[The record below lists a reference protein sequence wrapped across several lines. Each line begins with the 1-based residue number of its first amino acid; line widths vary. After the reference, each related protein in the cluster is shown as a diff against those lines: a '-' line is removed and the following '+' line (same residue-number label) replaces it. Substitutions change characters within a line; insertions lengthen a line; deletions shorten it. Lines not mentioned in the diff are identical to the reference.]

1 MPNGSPDDNAAHR
14 EPSLSEGD
22 IPVKDAPAPA
32 PPRELPSGF
41 VDAPAIKWLG
51 VQSRA
56 LKLSEGNLFLLLAI
70 LIGMFSGLA
79 VVCFRMAIEWS
90 RLGLLGSALAPP
102 PLRVLLAPTGIGL
115 VVAFL
120 VQKFFPA
127 ARGSGVN
134 QTKAAVYVFDGYVPF
149 RTVIGK
155 FLTSSLAI
163 GSGQSL
169 GPEDPSLHMG
179 AGIASALGRRLK
191 LSRDKLRLLAPV
203 GAAAGLAAAF
213 NAPISA
219 VLFVIEEVI
228 GTWSAT
234 ALGAI
239 ILAAVSSAVVMRSF
253 LGGEPMFRVPPYTL
267 AHPAELLAY
276 AVLGVASGV
285 LSLAFTK
292 IIAYFRPKL
301 RALPEWTFYFQP
313 AVAGLLIGLIG
324 LRIPQTMGTG
334 YPYIDQALHSQY
346 TWEMLAVLGF
356 AKILTTSLSFTS
368 GTPGGMFAPV
378 LFIGAMIGGAIGG
391 LEHHFFPQVSA
402 SVAPFAL
409 VGMGTFFAGFLR
421 VPITSVF
428 MVVETSGSY
437 SIVLPV
443 MISNTIAYLIS
454 RKYQDVALFDLLAK
468 QDGLELP
475 SMEEQR
481 EQIVLRVED
490 AMRKPDTPALQAS
503 DTLSRATEIAEA
515 STEEVLLVRFPTGRW
530 AGIARNDLPAMTSA
544 HPGEAHLRE
553 VLSTARLPVLH
564 PDQRLD
570 DALRFIQGHALLP
583 VVSRAGSRKL
593 EGVLSLPDILTAYQ
607 KAS

>member
-1 MPNGSPDDNAAHR
+1 
-14 EPSLSEGD
+14 LSVGK
-22 IPVKDAPAPA
+22 IPAVETQASRA
-32 PPRELPSGF
+32 GF
-41 VDAPAIKWLG
+41 PGRKWLTFAG
-51 VQSRA
+51 RSFS
-56 LKLSEGNLFLLLAI
+56 LSEGNLFLLLAI
-70 LIGMFSGLA
+70 VIGVLAGLA
-79 VVCFRMAIEWS
+79 VVAFREAIDWIRIS
-90 RLGLLGSALAPP
+90 LLGSALAPSH
-102 PLRVLLAPTGIGL
+102 LRLLLVPSIAGL

-120 VQKFFPA
+120 VQRFFPG

-134 QTKAAVYVFDGYVPF
+134 QTKAAVYIFDGYVPF

-155 FLTSSLAI
+155 FLTCSLAI

-169 GPEDPSLHMG
+169 GPEDPSLQMG
-179 AGIASALGRRLK
+179 AGIASALGRRMK

-219 VLFVIEEVI
+219 MLFVIEEVI
-228 GTWSAT
+228 GTWSAS

-239 ILAAVSSAVVMRSF
+239 VLAAVSSAIVMRSF
-253 LGGEPMFRVPPYTL
+253 LSGEPMFGVPPYSL

-276 AVLGVASGV
+276 AVLGVVSGV
-285 LSLAFTK
+285 LSVAFTK

-301 RALPEWTFYFQP
+301 RALPEWTYYFQP
-313 AVAGLLIGLIG
+313 AAAGLLIGIVG
-324 LRIPQTMGTG
+324 LRFPEAMGTG

-346 TWEMLAVLGF
+346 TWQILAVLGF
-356 AKILTTSLSFTS
+356 AKILTTSLSFVS
-368 GTPGGMFAPV
+368 GTPGGMFAPT

-391 LEHHFFPQVSA
+391 LEHHFFPQIAA

-428 MVVETSGSY
+428 MVVETTGSY

-454 RKYQDVALFDLLAK
+454 RAYQDVGLFDLLAK

-490 AMRKPDTPALQAS
+490 AMRKPDVAPLQAS
-503 DTLSRATEIAEA
+503 DTLARALEIAA
-515 STEEVLLVRFPTGRW
+515 AAAEETLLVRFPTGRW
-530 AGIARNDLPAMTSA
+530 AEISAKDLEAMAAA
-544 HPGEAHLRE
+544 HPREAHLRE
-553 VLSTARLPVLH
+553 VLSTARVPVLH

-570 DALRFIQGHALLP
+570 DALRFIPGHALLP
-583 VVSRAGSRKL
+583 VVGRAGSRKL
-593 EGVLSLPDILTAYQ
+593 EGVISLPDILAAYQ
-607 KAS
+607 RTS

>member
-1 MPNGSPDDNAAHR
+1 VTSESDHIASRYAQQDPQPKGESVPAVKNSPH
-14 EPSLSEGD
+14 L
-22 IPVKDAPAPA
+22 
-32 PPRELPSGF
+32 
-41 VDAPAIKWLG
+41 KWLSFG
-51 VQSRA
+51 TRLFS
-56 LKLSEGNLFLLLAI
+56 LSEGNLFLLLAI
-70 LIGMFSGLA
+70 AIGIFSGLA
-79 VVCFRMAIEWS
+79 VVCFRMAIEWIH
-90 RLGLLGSALAPP
+90 LGLLGAAPAP
-102 PLRVLLAPTGIGL
+102 IRILLVPAGAGL

-120 VQKFFPA
+120 VQRFFPG

-155 FLTSSLAI
+155 FLTCSLAI

-169 GPEDPSLHMG
+169 GPEDPSLQMG
-179 AGIASALGRRLK
+179 AGIASKLGRRLK

-228 GTWSAT
+228 GTWSAS

-253 LGGEPMFRVPPYTL
+253 LGGEPMFHVPAYTL
-267 AHPAELLAY
+267 GHPAELLAY
-276 AVLGVASGV
+276 AALGVVSGV

-301 RALPEWTFYFQP
+301 RALPEWTNYFQP
-313 AVAGLLIGLIG
+313 AAAGLLIGFIG
-324 LRIPQTMGTG
+324 LRVPQSMGTG
-334 YPYIDQALHSQY
+334 YSYIDQALHSQY
-346 TWEMLAVLGF
+346 TWQFLAVLGF
-356 AKILTTSLSFTS
+356 AKIVTTSLSFVS
-368 GTPGGMFAPV
+368 GTPGGMFAPT

-402 SVAPFAL
+402 TVAPFAL

-428 MVVETSGSY
+428 MVVETTGSY
-437 SIVLPV
+437 SIALPV

-454 RKYQDVALFDLLAK
+454 RKYQDVSLFDLLAR
-468 QDGLELP
+468 QDNMELP
-475 SMEEQR
+475 SIEEER

-490 AMRKPDTPALQAS
+490 AMRKPDSPPLQAG
-503 DTLSRATEIAEA
+503 DTLARALEIAEA

-530 AGIARNDLPAMTSA
+530 AGIARKDLRAMASEHSKETQ
-544 HPGEAHLRE
+544 LRE

-570 DALRFIQGHALLP
+570 DALRFIQGHPVLP

-607 KAS
+607 RTS

>member
-1 MPNGSPDDNAAHR
+1 VSDPQSSNDGAHVAAKTLEPVSENAGA
-14 EPSLSEGD
+14 PS
-22 IPVKDAPAPA
+22 
-32 PPRELPSGF
+32 R
-41 VDAPAIKWLG
+41 KWLG
-51 VQSRA
+51 IGRPSFA
-56 LKLSEGNLFLLLAI
+56 LSEGNLFLLLAI
-70 LIGMFSGLA
+70 VIGMFSGMV
-79 VVCFRMAIEWS
+79 VVCFRIAIEWA

-102 PLRVLLAPTGIGL
+102 HLRILLVPAITGL

-120 VQKFFPA
+120 VHRLFPA

-155 FLTSSLAI
+155 FLTCSLAI

-169 GPEDPSLHMG
+169 GPEDPSLQMG
-179 AGIASALGRRLK
+179 AGIASALGRGFK
-191 LSRDKLRLLAPV
+191 LSREKLRLIAPV

-239 ILAAVSSAVVMRSF
+239 VLAAVSSAVVMRSF

-267 AHPAELLAY
+267 GHPAELLSY
-276 AVLGVASGV
+276 AVLGVVSGV
-285 LSLAFTK
+285 LSLVFTQ

-301 RALPEWTFYFQP
+301 RALPEWTYYLQP
-313 AVAGLLIGLIG
+313 AVAGLLIGLVG
-324 LRIPQTMGTG
+324 LRFPQAMGTG
-334 YPYIDQALHSQY
+334 YPYIDQALHSEY
-346 TWEMLAVLGF
+346 TWQILGLLGI
-356 AKILTTSLSFTS
+356 AKILTTSFSFVS

-490 AMRKPDTPALQAS
+490 AMRKPDLAPLQAS
-503 DTLSRATEIAEA
+503 DTLSHALEVAEG
-515 STEEVLLVRFPTGRW
+515 TMEEVLLVRFPTGRW
-530 AGIARNDLPAMTSA
+530 AGINRRDLPPLAA
-544 HPGEAHLRE
+544 GHPPETQLRE
-553 VLSTARLPVLH
+553 ILSTARLPVLH

-570 DALRFIQGHALLP
+570 DALRFIQGQPLLP
-583 VVSRAGSRKL
+583 VIGRAGSRKL
-593 EGVLSLPDILTAYQ
+593 EGVISLPDILTAYQ
-607 KAS
+607 RTS

>member
-1 MPNGSPDDNAAHR
+1 MTGRSDPIEEMKTSISTTEPTPVELKSSGSR
-14 EPSLSEGD
+14 
-22 IPVKDAPAPA
+22 
-32 PPRELPSGF
+32 
-41 VDAPAIKWLG
+41 WLG
-51 VQSRA
+51 GRQRSFT
-56 LKLSEGNLFLLLAI
+56 LSEGNLFLVLAVI
-70 LIGMFSGLA
+70 IGLFSGMA
-79 VVCFRMAIEWS
+79 VVCFRITIEWV
-90 RLGLLGSALAPP
+90 RLGLLGSALAPS
-102 PLRVLLAPTGIGL
+102 PLRVLLVPATTGL

-120 VQKFFPA
+120 IQKFFLA

-149 RTVIGK
+149 RTVVGK
-155 FLTSSLAI
+155 FITCSLAI

-169 GPEDPSLHMG
+169 GPEDPSLQMG

-228 GTWSAT
+228 GTWSAG

-239 ILAAVSSAVVMRSF
+239 VLAAVSSAVVMRSF

-276 AVLGVASGV
+276 AVLGVVGGV
-285 LSLAFTK
+285 LSIAMMR
-292 IIAYFRPKL
+292 IIAYLRPRL
-301 RALPEWTFYFQP
+301 RDLPPWTQYVQP
-313 AVAGLLIGLIG
+313 AAAGLLIGIVG
-324 LRIPQTMGTG
+324 LRIPQAMGAG
-334 YPYIDQALHSQY
+334 YPYIDQALHNQY
-346 TWEMLAVLGF
+346 TWEILAVLGF
-356 AKILTTSLSFTS
+356 AKILTTSLSFVS
-368 GTPGGMFAPV
+368 GTPGGMFAPT

-391 LEHHFFPQVSA
+391 LEHHFFPQISA
-402 SVAPFAL
+402 SVGPFAL

-428 MVVETSGSY
+428 MVVETTGNY

-468 QDGLELP
+468 QDDLELP

-481 EQIVLRVED
+481 EQAVLRVED
-490 AMRKPDTPALQAS
+490 AMRKPESVSLQAG
-503 DTLSRATEIAEA
+503 DTLARALELAETSPEEI
-515 STEEVLLVRFPTGRW
+515 VLVRFPTGRW
-530 AGIARNDLPAMTSA
+530 ASVTKKELSA
-544 HPGEAHLRE
+544 QASNRSKETQLRE
-553 VLSTARLPVLH
+553 LLSTARIPILH

-570 DALRFIQGHALLP
+570 DVLRHIQGHLLLP

-593 EGVLSLPDILTAYQ
+593 EGVISLPDILSAY
-607 KAS
+607 KRAT

>member
-1 MPNGSPDDNAAHR
+1 MSDRKIPTEEAQAAGSTGEA
-14 EPSLSEGD
+14 PSAIANDSGLHWLS
-22 IPVKDAPAPA
+22 
-32 PPRELPSGF
+32 
-41 VDAPAIKWLG
+41 
-51 VQSRA
+51 SRA
-56 LKLSEGNLFLLLAI
+56 RLFTLSEGNLFLLLAI
-70 LIGMFSGLA
+70 IIGIFSGMA
-79 VVCFRMAIEWS
+79 VVCFRITIEWI

-102 PLRVLLAPTGIGL
+102 PIRVLLVPAGAGL

-120 VQKFFPA
+120 VQKFFPG

-155 FLTSSLAI
+155 FLTCSLAI

-169 GPEDPSLHMG
+169 GPEDPSLQMG

-228 GTWSAT
+228 GTWSAS

-239 ILAAVSSAVVMRSF
+239 VLAAVSSAVVMRSF

-267 AHPAELLAY
+267 AHPAELIAY
-276 AVLGVASGV
+276 AMLGVVSGV

-292 IIAYFRPKL
+292 IIAYFRPRL
-301 RALPEWTFYFQP
+301 RALPEWTQYFQP
-313 AVAGLLIGLIG
+313 AAAGLLIGFIG
-324 LRIPQTMGTG
+324 LRIPQSMGAG

-346 TWEMLAVLGF
+346 TWEMLAILGF
-356 AKILTTSLSFTS
+356 AKILTTSLSFVS

-391 LEHHFFPQVSA
+391 LEHQFFPQVSA
-402 SVAPFAL
+402 SVSPFAL

-454 RKYQDVALFDLLAK
+454 RSYQDIALFDILAK
-468 QDGLELP
+468 QDNLELP

-490 AMRKPDTPALQAS
+490 AMRKPDLPPLQAS
-503 DTLSRATEIAEA
+503 DTLARALEIAET

-530 AGIARNDLPAMTSA
+530 AGIARKDLQAMA
-544 HPGEAHLRE
+544 LEHPKEMQLRE
-553 VLSTARLPVLH
+553 LLSTTRLPILH

-570 DALRFIQGHALLP
+570 DALRFIQGHEILP
-583 VVSRAGSRKL
+583 VISRAGSRKL

-607 KAS
+607 RAS

>member
-1 MPNGSPDDNAAHR
+1 MNDGKTPPAIAATAPAEQEASPASF
-14 EPSLSEGD
+14 EPSAAGL
-22 IPVKDAPAPA
+22 
-32 PPRELPSGF
+32 
-41 VDAPAIKWLG
+41 KWLS
-51 VQSRA
+51 SRA
-56 LKLSEGNLFLLLAI
+56 RSLSLSEGNLFLLLAI
-70 LIGMFSGLA
+70 IIGMFSGMA
-79 VVCFRMAIEWS
+79 VVCFRIAIEWV
-90 RLGLLGSALAPP
+90 RLALLGSALAPSH
-102 PLRVLLAPTGIGL
+102 LRVLLAPALTGL

-120 VQKFFPA
+120 VQKFFQA

-155 FLTSSLAI
+155 FITCSLAI

-169 GPEDPSLHMG
+169 GPEDPSLQMG

-228 GTWSAT
+228 GTWSAG

-239 ILAAVSSAVVMRSF
+239 VLAAVSSAVVMRSF

-276 AVLGVASGV
+276 AVLGVVSGV

-301 RALPEWTFYFQP
+301 RGLPAWTHYFQS
-313 AVAGLLIGLIG
+313 AAAGLLIGFVG
-324 LRIPQTMGTG
+324 LRIPQAMGTG

-346 TWEMLAVLGF
+346 TWEVLAVLGF
-356 AKILTTSLSFTS
+356 AKILTTSLSFVS

-402 SVAPFAL
+402 SVSPFAL

-454 RKYQDVALFDLLAK
+454 RKYQDVALFDILAK
-468 QDGLELP
+468 QDDLELP

-490 AMRKPDTPALQAS
+490 AMRQPDSTPLQAG
-503 DTLSRATEIAEA
+503 DTLSRALEVADT

-530 AGIARNDLPAMTSA
+530 ASVARKELPALA
-544 HPGEAHLRE
+544 AEHPPETQLRE
-553 VLSTARLPVLH
+553 VLSTARLPILH
-564 PDQRLD
+564 PDLRLD
-570 DALRFIQGHALLP
+570 DALRFIQGHAVLP

-607 KAS
+607 RAS

>member
-1 MPNGSPDDNAAHR
+1 M
-14 EPSLSEGD
+14 SEGK
-22 IPVKDAPAPA
+22 IPLEEMQALPAKGDPA
-32 PPRELPSGF
+32 PPGDGNSGF
-41 VDAPAIKWLG
+41 HWMGSWAR
-51 VQSRA
+51 SFS
-56 LKLSEGNLFLLLAI
+56 LSEGNLFLLLAI
-70 LIGMFSGLA
+70 IIGIFSGMA
-79 VVCFRMAIEWS
+79 VVCFRITIEWV
-90 RLGLLGSALAPP
+90 RLGLLGSSLAPP
-102 PLRVLLAPTGIGL
+102 PIRVLLVPAGAGL

-120 VQKFFPA
+120 VQKFFPG

-155 FLTSSLAI
+155 FITCSLAI

-169 GPEDPSLHMG
+169 GPEDPSLQMG
-179 AGIASALGRRLK
+179 AGISSALGRRLK

-228 GTWSAT
+228 GTWSAS

-239 ILAAVSSAVVMRSF
+239 VLAAVSSVVVMRSF
-253 LGGEPMFRVPPYTL
+253 LGGEPMFRVPAYTL
-267 AHPAELLAY
+267 GHPAELLSY
-276 AVLGVASGV
+276 AVLGVVSGF
-285 LSLAFTK
+285 LSLAFTQ
-292 IIAYFRPKL
+292 IIVYFRPRL
-301 RALPEWTFYFQP
+301 RALPGWTHYFQP
-313 AVAGLLIGLIG
+313 AAAGLLIGLVG
-324 LRIPQTMGTG
+324 LRFPESMGTG

-346 TWEMLAVLGF
+346 TWEILAILGF
-356 AKILTTSLSFTS
+356 TKILTTSLSFVS

-391 LEHHFFPQVSA
+391 LEHQFFPQVSA

-409 VGMGTFFAGFLR
+409 VGMGTFFAGFMR

-454 RKYQDVALFDLLAK
+454 RAYQSETLFDILAK
-468 QDGLELP
+468 QENLELP

-490 AMRKPDTPALQAS
+490 AMRKPDVPSLQAS
-503 DTLSRATEIAEA
+503 DTLARALEVMEPSMA
-515 STEEVLLVRFPTGRW
+515 EVLLVRFPTGRW
-530 AGIARNDLPAMTSA
+530 AGLARNDLSA
-544 HPGEAHLRE
+544 LAATHPKEMQLRE
-553 VLSTARLPVLH
+553 VLPTARLPILH

-570 DALRFIQGHALLP
+570 DALRFIQGHAVLP
-583 VVSRAGSRKL
+583 VIGRAGSRKL
-593 EGVLSLPDILTAYQ
+593 EGVLSLADILSAYQ

>member
-1 MPNGSPDDNAAHR
+1 LFH
-14 EPSLSEGD
+14 
-22 IPVKDAPAPA
+22 
-32 PPRELPSGF
+32 
-41 VDAPAIKWLG
+41 
-51 VQSRA
+51 
-56 LKLSEGNLFLLLAI
+56 LSEGNLFLLLAI
-70 LIGMFSGLA
+70 AIGIFSGIA
-79 VVCFRMAIEWS
+79 VVCFRISIEKI
-90 RLGLLGSALAPP
+90 RLGLLGSSLAPA
-102 PLRVLLAPTGIGL
+102 PLRVLLVPAAAGL

-120 VQKFFPA
+120 VQKFFPG

-134 QTKAAVYVFDGYVPF
+134 QTKAAVYVFDGYIPF

-155 FLTSSLAI
+155 FLTCSLAI

-169 GPEDPSLHMG
+169 GPEDPSLQMG

-219 VLFVIEEVI
+219 ILFVIEEVI
-228 GTWSAT
+228 GTWSAS

-239 ILAAVSSAVVMRSF
+239 VLAAVSSVVVMRVF
-253 LGGEPMFRVPPYTL
+253 LGGEPMFRVPAYTL
-267 AHPAELLAY
+267 ANPAELLAY
-276 AVLGVASGV
+276 AVLGVVSGV
-285 LSLAFTK
+285 LSLGFTK

-301 RALPEWTFYFQP
+301 RALPEWTYYLQP
-313 AVAGLLIGLIG
+313 AAAGLLIGFIG
-324 LRIPQTMGTG
+324 LRIPQSMGTG
-334 YPYIDQALHSQY
+334 YSYIDLALHSQY
-346 TWEMLAVLGF
+346 TWQILAILGF
-356 AKILTTSLSFTS
+356 AKILTTSLSFVS
-368 GTPGGMFAPV
+368 GTPGGMFAPT

-391 LEHHFFPQVSA
+391 LEHHFFPQVTA

-428 MVVETSGSY
+428 MVVETTGSY

-454 RKYQDVALFDLLAK
+454 RKYQKVGLFDLLAK
-468 QDGLELP
+468 QDNMELP

-490 AMRKPDTPALQAS
+490 AMRKPDSHPLQAG
-503 DTLSRATEIAEA
+503 DTLARALEIAET

-530 AGIARNDLPAMTSA
+530 AGIAREELRAMTSE
-544 HPGEAHLRE
+544 HPVETQLRE

-607 KAS
+607 RSS

>member
-1 MPNGSPDDNAAHR
+1 MSDR
-14 EPSLSEGD
+14 
-22 IPVKDAPAPA
+22 DAPVEETAVPA
-32 PPRELPSGF
+32 PKEEPRAAGLGNLGF
-41 VDAPAIKWLG
+41 QWLSFR
-51 VQSRA
+51 VRSLA
-56 LKLSEGNLFLLLAI
+56 LSEGNLFLLLSI
-70 LIGMFSGLA
+70 VIGLFSGLA
-79 VVCFRMAIEWS
+79 VVCFRMSIEWI
-90 RLGLLGSALAPP
+90 RLGLLGSALAPSH
-102 PLRVLLAPTGIGL
+102 LRVLLVPAGAGL

-120 VQKFFPA
+120 VQKYFLA

-155 FLTSSLAI
+155 FLTCSLAI

-169 GPEDPSLHMG
+169 GPEDPSLQMG

-239 ILAAVSSAVVMRSF
+239 ILAAVSSVVVMRSF
-253 LGGEPMFRVPPYTL
+253 LGGEPMFHVPAYTL

-276 AVLGVASGV
+276 AVLGVVSGV
-285 LSLAFTK
+285 LSLGFTK

-301 RALPEWTFYFQP
+301 RALPEWTYYFQP

-334 YPYIDQALHSQY
+334 YPYIDEALHSQY
-346 TWEMLAVLGF
+346 TWEILALLGF
-356 AKILTTSLSFTS
+356 AKILTTSLSFVS

-468 QDGLELP
+468 QDDLELP

-490 AMRKPDTPALQAS
+490 AMRKPDLPPLQAS
-503 DTLSRATEIAEA
+503 DTLTRALEIADT

-530 AGIARNDLPAMTSA
+530 AGIARKDLPAMASA
-544 HPGEAHLRE
+544 HPHEIHLRE
-553 VLSTARLPVLH
+553 VLSTARLPILH

>member
-1 MPNGSPDDNAAHR
+1 MSDRNMPAEEAQLPATTPAAKG
-14 EPSLSEGD
+14 EPVFARL
-22 IPVKDAPAPA
+22 KDS
-32 PPRELPSGF
+32 RF
-41 VDAPAIKWLG
+41 KWL
-51 VQSRA
+51 STRA
-56 LKLSEGNLFLLLAI
+56 RCFKLSEGNLFLLLAI
-70 LIGMFSGLA
+70 IIGMFSGLA
-79 VVCFRMAIEWS
+79 VVCFRISIEWV
-90 RLGLLGSALAPP
+90 RRALLGSALAPS
-102 PLRVLLAPTGIGL
+102 PLRLLLVPAGAGL

-120 VQKFFPA
+120 VQKFFRA
-127 ARGSGVN
+127 ARSSGVN

-155 FLTSSLAI
+155 FLTCSLAI

-169 GPEDPSLHMG
+169 GPEDPSLQMG

-228 GTWSAT
+228 GTWSAS

-239 ILAAVSSAVVMRSF
+239 VLAAVSSAVVMRSF
-253 LGGEPMFRVPPYTL
+253 LGGEPMFHVPPYTL

-276 AVLGVASGV
+276 AVLGVVSGI
-285 LSLAFTK
+285 LSVTFTK

-301 RALPEWTFYFQP
+301 RALPEWTHYFQP
-313 AVAGLLIGLIG
+313 AAAGLLIGFIG
-324 LRIPQTMGTG
+324 LRIPQSMGTG
-334 YPYIDQALHSQY
+334 YPYIDEALHSQY
-346 TWEMLAVLGF
+346 TWEILALLGF
-356 AKILTTSLSFTS
+356 AKIVTTSLSFVS

-490 AMRKPDTPALQAS
+490 AMRKPGLPPLQAS
-503 DTLSRATEIAEA
+503 DTLARALEIAES
-515 STEEVLLVRFPTGRW
+515 STEEMLLVRFPTGRW
-530 AGIARNDLPAMTSA
+530 AGLARKDLPAMASE
-544 HPGEAHLRE
+544 HPEETQLRE
-553 VLSTARLPVLH
+553 VLSTARLPILH

-593 EGVLSLPDILTAYQ
+593 EGVLSLPDILIAYQ
-607 KAS
+607 RAS

>member
-1 MPNGSPDDNAAHR
+1 
-14 EPSLSEGD
+14 
-22 IPVKDAPAPA
+22 
-32 PPRELPSGF
+32 
-41 VDAPAIKWLG
+41 
-51 VQSRA
+51 
-56 LKLSEGNLFLLLAI
+56 LAI
-70 LIGMFSGLA
+70 IIGIFSGMA
-79 VVCFRMAIEWS
+79 VVFFRMAIEWI
-90 RLGLLGSALAPP
+90 RLALLGPALAPP
-102 PLRVLLAPTGIGL
+102 PLRILLVLAGAGL

-120 VQKFFPA
+120 VQKFFPG

-149 RTVIGK
+149 RAVIGK
-155 FLTSSLAI
+155 FLTCSLAI

-169 GPEDPSLHMG
+169 GPEDPSLQMG

-228 GTWSAT
+228 GTWSAS

-239 ILAAVSSAVVMRSF
+239 VLAAVSSVIVMRTF
-253 LGGEPMFRVPPYTL
+253 LGGAPMFRVPAYTL
-267 AHPAELLAY
+267 GHPAELVAY
-276 AVLGVASGV
+276 AVLGVVSGV

-301 RALPEWTFYFQP
+301 RALPEWTQYCQP
-313 AVAGLLIGLIG
+313 AVAGLLIGFVG
-324 LRIPQTMGTG
+324 LWIPQSMGTG

-346 TWEMLAVLGF
+346 TWEMLAILGF
-356 AKILTTSLSFTS
+356 AKILTTSLSFVS

-402 SVAPFAL
+402 SVSPFAL

-437 SIVLPV
+437 SIILPL
-443 MISNTIAYLIS
+443 MISNTISYLIS
-454 RKYQDVALFDLLAK
+454 RSYQDVALFDLLAK
-468 QDGLELP
+468 QDHLELP

-490 AMRKPDTPALQAS
+490 AMRKPVLPPLQAS
-503 DTLSRATEIAEA
+503 DTLARALDIAETSA
-515 STEEVLLVRFPTGRW
+515 EEVLLVRFQTGRW
-530 AGIARNDLPAMTSA
+530 SGISRKDLDTMASE
-544 HPGEAHLRE
+544 HSKEEVLRE
-553 VLSTARLPVLH
+553 LLSTARLPVLH

-583 VVSRAGSRKL
+583 VISRAGSRKL

-607 KAS
+607 RTA

>member
-1 MPNGSPDDNAAHR
+1 MNDGAEPQPVPETESPVS
-14 EPSLSEGD
+14 PL
-22 IPVKDAPAPA
+22 PAPQ
-32 PPRELPSGF
+32 PGRLF
-41 VDAPAIKWLG
+41 
-51 VQSRA
+51 SRFRTFT
-56 LKLSEGNLFLLLAI
+56 LSEGNLFLLLAVI
-70 LIGMFSGLA
+70 IGLFSGMA
-79 VVCFRMAIEWS
+79 VVCFRITIEWI
-90 RLGLLGSALAPP
+90 RLSLLGSSLAPSP
-102 PLRVLLAPTGIGL
+102 VRVLIVPAAAGLA
-115 VVAFL
+115 VAFL
-120 VQKFFPA
+120 VQKVFRA

-149 RTVIGK
+149 RTAIGK
-155 FLTSSLAI
+155 FVTCSLAI

-169 GPEDPSLHMG
+169 GPEDPSLQMG

-228 GTWSAT
+228 GTWSAG

-239 ILAAVSSAVVMRSF
+239 VLAAVSSAVVMRSF
-253 LGGEPMFRVPPYTL
+253 LGGEPIFRVPPYTL

-276 AVLGVASGV
+276 AVLGVVGGV
-285 LSLAFTK
+285 LSLGFTK
-292 IIAYFRPKL
+292 IIMYFRPRL
-301 RALPEWTFYFQP
+301 RALPEWTQYFQP
-313 AVAGLLIGLIG
+313 AIAGLLIGFVG
-324 LRIPQTMGTG
+324 LRIPQAMGSG

-346 TWEMLAVLGF
+346 TWEILAVLGF
-356 AKILTTSLSFTS
+356 AKILTTSLSFVS
-368 GTPGGMFAPV
+368 GTPGGMFAPT

-391 LEHHFFPQVSA
+391 LEHHFFPEVSA
-402 SVAPFAL
+402 SVGPFAL

-428 MVVETSGSY
+428 MVVETTGNY
-437 SIVLPV
+437 SIALPV

-454 RKYQDVALFDLLAK
+454 RKYQDASLFDLLGR
-468 QDGLELP
+468 QDNLQLP
-475 SMEEQR
+475 SMEEER

-490 AMRKPDTPALQAS
+490 AMRKSETPPLQAG
-503 DTLSRATEIAEA
+503 DTLARAVEIAGN
-515 STEEVLLVRFPTGRW
+515 STEEILLVRFPTGRW
-530 AGIARNDLPAMTSA
+530 ASVTKKDMVSA
-544 HPGEAHLRE
+544 SSQHPKETLLRE
-553 VLSTARLPVLH
+553 VLPSARVPVLH

-570 DALRFIQGHALLP
+570 DVLRFIQGHALLP

-593 EGVLSLPDILTAYQ
+593 EGVISLPDILIAYQ

>member
-1 MPNGSPDDNAAHR
+1 VN
-14 EPSLSEGD
+14 EGN
-22 IPVKDAPAPA
+22 ISARDAPVPA
-32 PPRELPSGF
+32 SRDVPASADASDSGL
-41 VDAPAIKWLG
+41 KWLR
-51 VQSRA
+51 SRA
-56 LKLSEGNLFLLLAI
+56 RSFTLSEGNLFLLLAI
-70 LIGMFSGLA
+70 LIGMLSGVA
-79 VVCFRMAIEWS
+79 VVCFRIAIEWV

-102 PLRVLLAPTGIGL
+102 PMRVLLVPAGAGL
-115 VVAFL
+115 IVAFL
-120 VQKFFPA
+120 VQKFFRG

-155 FLTSSLAI
+155 FITCSLAI

-169 GPEDPSLHMG
+169 GPEDPSLQMG

-239 ILAAVSSAVVMRSF
+239 VLAAVSSAVVMRSF
-253 LGGEPMFRVPPYTL
+253 LGGEPMFRVPAYSL
-267 AHPAELLAY
+267 GHPAELLAY
-276 AVLGVASGV
+276 AVLGVVSGI

-301 RALPEWTFYFQP
+301 RALPEWTYYLQP

-324 LRIPQTMGTG
+324 LRFPQAMGTG

-346 TWEMLAVLGF
+346 TWQILAILGF
-356 AKILTTSLSFTS
+356 AKILTTSLSVVS

-402 SVAPFAL
+402 TVAPFAL

-454 RKYQDVALFDLLAK
+454 RNYQDIGLFDLLAK
-468 QDGLELP
+468 QDNMELP

-490 AMRKPDTPALQAS
+490 AMRKPELPPLQAS
-503 DTLSRATEIAEA
+503 DTLARALEIAEN
-515 STEEVLLVRFPTGRW
+515 STEELLLARFPTGRW
-530 AGIARNDLPAMTSA
+530 AGIARKDLATMASA
-544 HPGEAHLRE
+544 HPRETQLRE
-553 VLSTARLPVLH
+553 ILSTARLPILH

-607 KAS
+607 RSA

>member
-1 MPNGSPDDNAAHR
+1 MNDTPLPIEETIIRTPKD
-14 EPSLSEGD
+14 EPESTEAKES
-22 IPVKDAPAPA
+22 
-32 PPRELPSGF
+32 RR
-41 VDAPAIKWLG
+41 KWLNPG
-51 VQSRA
+51 PHSFT
-56 LKLSEGNLFLLLAI
+56 LSEGNLFLLLAVI
-70 LIGMFSGLA
+70 IGLFSGLA
-79 VVCFRMAIEWS
+79 VVCFRMSIEWV
-90 RLGLLGSALAPP
+90 RLTLLGSALAPSH
-102 PLRVLLAPTGIGL
+102 LRVVLAPAGAGL
-115 VVAFL
+115 VVALL
-120 VQKFFPA
+120 VQRFFRD

-155 FLTSSLAI
+155 FLTCSLAI

-169 GPEDPSLHMG
+169 GPEDPSLQMG
-179 AGIASALGRRLK
+179 AGIASVLGRRLK

-228 GTWSAT
+228 GTWSAS

-239 ILAAVSSAVVMRSF
+239 VLAAVSSAVVLRSF
-253 LGGEPMFRVPPYTL
+253 LGSEPMFHVPAFTL

-276 AVLGVASGV
+276 AVLGVVGGV
-285 LSLAFTK
+285 LSLAFMK
-292 IIAYFRPKL
+292 IIAYFRPRL
-301 RALPEWTFYFQP
+301 RSMPEWTHYLQP
-313 AVAGLLIGLIG
+313 AMAGLLIGFIG
-324 LRIPQTMGTG
+324 LWIPQGMGSG
-334 YPYIDQALHSQY
+334 YPYIDQALHNQY
-346 TWEMLAVLGF
+346 AWEILAILGF
-356 AKILTTSLSFTS
+356 TKILTTSLSFVS
-368 GTPGGMFAPV
+368 GTPGGMFAPT

-391 LEHHFFPQVSA
+391 LEHHFFPQISA
-402 SVAPFAL
+402 SVGPFAL

-428 MVVETSGSY
+428 MVVETTGSY

-454 RKYQDVALFDLLAK
+454 RKYQDLALFDLLAR

-481 EQIVLRVED
+481 ERAVLRVED
-490 AMRKPDTPALQAS
+490 AMRKPASSSLQAG
-503 DTLSRATEIAEA
+503 DTLARALEVAGASPEEI
-515 STEEVLLVRFPTGRW
+515 LLVRFPTGRW
-530 AGIARNDLPAMTSA
+530 ASITKEDLRKQAADRPKDVL
-544 HPGEAHLRE
+544 LRE
-553 VLSTARLPVLH
+553 ILPTTRLPVLH

-570 DALRFIQGHALLP
+570 DILRLIQEHAVLP

-593 EGVLSLPDILTAYQ
+593 EGVLSLPNVLGAYQ
-607 KAS
+607 RAS

>member
-1 MPNGSPDDNAAHR
+1 MTDRNAPVDEKPVHTPKV
-14 EPSLSEGD
+14 EPQAADPVNLGFQWLSFRVRSL
-22 IPVKDAPAPA
+22 
-32 PPRELPSGF
+32 R
-41 VDAPAIKWLG
+41 
-51 VQSRA
+51 
-56 LKLSEGNLFLLLAI
+56 LSEGNLFLLLAVI
-70 LIGMFSGLA
+70 IGMFSGLA
-79 VVCFRMAIEWS
+79 VVCFRLAIEWV
-90 RLGLLGSALAPP
+90 RLALLGPTLAPSH
-102 PLRVLLAPTGIGL
+102 LRVVLVPAGAGL

-120 VQKFFPA
+120 VQKFFRA
-127 ARGSGVN
+127 SSGSGVN

-155 FLTSSLAI
+155 FLTCSLAI

-169 GPEDPSLHMG
+169 GPEDPSLQMG

-239 ILAAVSSAVVMRSF
+239 ILAAVSAAVVMRTF

-276 AVLGVASGV
+276 AVLGVVSGI
-285 LSLAFTK
+285 LSIAFTK
-292 IIAYFRPKL
+292 IIEYFRPKL
-301 RALPEWTFYFQP
+301 RALPEWTHYLQP
-313 AVAGLLIGLIG
+313 AAAGLLIGLIG

-334 YPYIDQALHSQY
+334 YPYIDEALHSQY
-346 TWEMLAVLGF
+346 TWEILAVLGF
-356 AKILTTSLSFTS
+356 TKILTTSLSFVS

-391 LEHHFFPQVSA
+391 LEHHFFPQISA

-409 VGMGTFFAGFLR
+409 VGMGTLFAGFLR

-443 MISNTIAYLIS
+443 MISNTIAYMIS
-454 RKYQDVALFDLLAK
+454 RQYQDVALFDLLAK

-481 EQIVLRVED
+481 EQIILRVED
-490 AMRKPDTPALQAS
+490 AMRKPDLPPLQAS
-503 DTLSRATEIAEA
+503 DTLARALEIAEA

-530 AGIARNDLPAMTSA
+530 AGIARNDLPAMSSA
-544 HPGEAHLRE
+544 HPPETLLRE
-553 VLSTARLPVLH
+553 ALSTARLPVLH

-570 DALRFIQGHALLP
+570 DALRFIQGRPLLP
-583 VVSRAGSRKL
+583 VVGRAGSRKL

-607 KAS
+607 RAS

>member
-1 MPNGSPDDNAAHR
+1 MTEQSQPRGGMSASAAAIGT
-14 EPSLSEGD
+14 EPVAVEVERYRWLKAG
-22 IPVKDAPAPA
+22 
-32 PPRELPSGF
+32 PRVL
-41 VDAPAIKWLG
+41 
-51 VQSRA
+51 R
-56 LKLSEGNLFLLLAI
+56 LSEGNLFLILAVI
-70 LIGMFSGLA
+70 IGLFSGMA
-79 VVCFRMAIEWS
+79 VVCFRISIEWI
-90 RLGLLGSALAPP
+90 RIALFGSALAPSP
-102 PLRVLLAPTGIGL
+102 FRVVL
-115 VVAFL
+115 V
-120 VQKFFPA
+120 PA
-127 ARGSGVN
+127 AVGLLVGFLIQRFFRGARGTGVN

-155 FLTSSLAI
+155 FVTCALAI

-169 GPEDPSLHMG
+169 GPEDPSLQMG

-228 GTWSAT
+228 GTWSAS

-253 LGGEPMFRVPPYTL
+253 LGAEPMFRVPAYTL

-276 AVLGVASGV
+276 AVLGVVSGI

-301 RALPEWTFYFQP
+301 RALPDWTYYLQP
-313 AVAGLLIGLIG
+313 AVAGLLIGFIG
-324 LRIPQTMGTG
+324 LRFPQSMGTG
-334 YPYIDQALHSQY
+334 YPYIDQALRSQY
-346 TWEMLAVLGF
+346 TWQILAILGF
-356 AKILTTSLSFTS
+356 AKILTTSLSFVS

-391 LEHHFFPQVSA
+391 LEHPFFPQVTA
-402 SVAPFAL
+402 TRAPFAL
-409 VGMGTFFAGFLR
+409 VGMGPFFAGFMR

-428 MVVETSGSY
+428 MVVETTGNY

-454 RKYQDVALFDLLAK
+454 RKYQDVGLFDLLAK
-468 QDGLELP
+468 QDNMELP
-475 SMEEQR
+475 LMEEQR
-481 EQIVLRVED
+481 EQMVLRVED
-490 AMRKPDTPALQAS
+490 AMRKPDLPPLQAS
-503 DTLSRATEIAEA
+503 DTLARALEIAET

-530 AGIARNDLPAMTSA
+530 AGIARKDLHAMGSE
-544 HPGEAHLRE
+544 HPQEAPLRE
-553 VLSTARLPVLH
+553 VLSTARLP
-564 PDQRLD
+564 
-570 DALRFIQGHALLP
+570 
-583 VVSRAGSRKL
+583 
-593 EGVLSLPDILTAYQ
+593 
-607 KAS
+607 

>member
-1 MPNGSPDDNAAHR
+1 MSDQRAPIQETQLPVPKT
-14 EPSLSEGD
+14 EPVAGEAKG
-22 IPVKDAPAPA
+22 PG
-32 PPRELPSGF
+32 R
-41 VDAPAIKWLG
+41 KWLTPG
-51 VQSRA
+51 PRA
-56 LKLSEGNLFLLLAI
+56 FTLSEGNLFLLLAI
-70 LIGMFSGLA
+70 IIGLFSGMA
-79 VVCFRMAIEWS
+79 VVCFRISIEWV
-90 RLGLLGSALAPP
+90 RLSLLGSALAPSP
-102 PLRVLLAPTGIGL
+102 MRVLLVPAGAGL

-120 VQKFFPA
+120 VQRFFRS

-155 FLTSSLAI
+155 FLTCSLAI

-169 GPEDPSLHMG
+169 GPEDPSLQMG

-228 GTWSAT
+228 GTWSAS

-239 ILAAVSSAVVMRSF
+239 VLAAVSSAVVLRGF
-253 LGGEPMFRVPPYTL
+253 LGSEPMFRVPTYTL

-276 AVLGVASGV
+276 AVLGVVGGA

-292 IIAYFRPKL
+292 IIVYFRPRL
-301 RALPEWTFYFQP
+301 RGLPEWSYYVQP
-313 AVAGLLIGLIG
+313 GIAGLLIGFVG
-324 LRIPQTMGTG
+324 LKIPQAMGTG
-334 YPYIDQALHSQY
+334 YPYIDQALHNQY
-346 TWEMLAVLGF
+346 TWEILAVLGV
-356 AKILTTSLSFTS
+356 AKILTTSVSFVS
-368 GTPGGMFAPV
+368 GTPGGLFAPV

-391 LEHHFFPQVSA
+391 LEHHFFPQISA
-402 SVAPFAL
+402 SVGPFAL

-428 MVVETSGSY
+428 MVVETTGNY

-454 RKYQDVALFDLLAK
+454 RKYQDVSLFDLLAR
-468 QDGLELP
+468 QDDLELP

-481 EQIVLRVED
+481 EQVVLRVED
-490 AMRKPDTPALQAS
+490 AMRKPASASLQAS
-503 DTLSRATEIAEA
+503 DTLARALEIAET
-515 STEEVLLVRFPTGRW
+515 SPEEVLLVRFPTGRW
-530 AGIARNDLPAMTSA
+530 SSITRQELRAKALGRPMETL
-544 HPGEAHLRE
+544 LRE
-553 VLSTARLPVLH
+553 LLSTSRIPVLH

-570 DALRFIQGHALLP
+570 DVLRYIQGHELLP

-593 EGVLSLPDILTAYQ
+593 EGVISLPDILSAYQ
-607 KAS
+607 KPS

>member
-1 MPNGSPDDNAAHR
+1 MNDPK
-14 EPSLSEGD
+14 
-22 IPVKDAPAPA
+22 IPVEEAQAAATAAESSSAIAND
-32 PPRELPSGF
+32 SGLN
-41 VDAPAIKWLG
+41 WLS
-51 VQSRA
+51 SRA
-56 LKLSEGNLFLLLAI
+56 RLFTLSEGNLFLLLAI
-70 LIGMFSGLA
+70 IIGIFSGMA
-79 VVCFRMAIEWS
+79 VVCFRITIEWV

-102 PLRVLLAPTGIGL
+102 PMRVLVVPAGAGL

-120 VQKFFPA
+120 VQQFFPG

-149 RTVIGK
+149 RAVIGK
-155 FLTSSLAI
+155 FLTCSLAI

-169 GPEDPSLHMG
+169 GPEDPSLQMG
-179 AGIASALGRRLK
+179 AGIASALGRRLR

-228 GTWSAT
+228 GTWSAS

-239 ILAAVSSAVVMRSF
+239 VLAAVSSAVVMRSF

-267 AHPAELLAY
+267 AHPAELIAY
-276 AVLGVASGV
+276 AVLGVVSGV

-292 IIAYFRPKL
+292 IIAYFRPRF
-301 RALPEWTFYFQP
+301 RALPEWTKYFQP
-313 AVAGLLIGLIG
+313 AAAGLLIGFIG
-324 LRIPQTMGTG
+324 LRIPQSMGTG

-346 TWEMLAVLGF
+346 TWEMLAILGF
-356 AKILTTSLSFTS
+356 AKILTTSLSFVS

-402 SVAPFAL
+402 SVSPFAL

-437 SIVLPV
+437 SIILPV

-454 RKYQDVALFDLLAK
+454 RSYQDVALFDILAK
-468 QDGLELP
+468 QDNLELP

-490 AMRKPDTPALQAS
+490 AMRKPDLPALQAS
-503 DTLSRATEIAEA
+503 DTLARALEIAET

-530 AGIARNDLPAMTSA
+530 AGISRKDLQTMGSE
-544 HPGEAHLRE
+544 HPKETQLRE
-553 VLSTARLPVLH
+553 LLSTSRLPILH

-607 KAS
+607 RAS

>member
-1 MPNGSPDDNAAHR
+1 MSDR
-14 EPSLSEGD
+14 
-22 IPVKDAPAPA
+22 DAPLEVTPA
-32 PPRELPSGF
+32 PSMPGTSSTESK
-41 VDAPAIKWLG
+41 PAEWSWLAF
-51 VQSRA
+51 RA
-56 LKLSEGNLFLLLAI
+56 RSFGQSEGNVFLLLAVI
-70 LIGMFSGLA
+70 IGLFSGMA
-79 VVCFRMAIEWS
+79 VVCFRIVIEWV

-102 PLRVLLAPTGIGL
+102 HLRVLLVPGAAGF

-120 VQKFFPA
+120 VEKYFRA

-155 FLTSSLAI
+155 FLTCSLAI

-169 GPEDPSLHMG
+169 GPEDPSLQMG
-179 AGIASALGRRLK
+179 AGIASALGQQFR

-228 GTWSAT
+228 GTWSAS

-239 ILAAVSSAVVMRSF
+239 VLAAVSSAVVLRSF
-253 LGGEPMFRVPPYTL
+253 LGGEPMFRVPAYVL
-267 AHPAELLAY
+267 GHPAELLAY
-276 AVLGVASGV
+276 AVLGVVSGV
-285 LSLAFTK
+285 VSLVFMW
-292 IIAYFRPKL
+292 IISYFRPRL
-301 RALPEWTFYFQP
+301 RELPDWTRYVQP
-313 AVAGLLIGLIG
+313 GVAGLLIGLIG

-334 YPYIDQALHSQY
+334 YPYIDQALHNQY
-346 TWEMLAVLGF
+346 AWGMLAILGL
-356 AKILTTSLSFTS
+356 AKILTTSSSFVS
-368 GTPGGMFAPV
+368 GTPGGMFAPT

-391 LEHHFFPQVSA
+391 LEHHFFPQVSE

-428 MVVETSGSY
+428 MVVETTGSY

-443 MISNTIAYLIS
+443 MIANTIAYLIS

-468 QDGLELP
+468 QDNLELP

-481 EQIVLRVED
+481 EQVVLRVED
-490 AMRKPDTPALQAS
+490 AMRKLDSQPLQAS
-503 DTLSRATEIAEA
+503 DTLGHAHDIAKT

-530 AGIARNDLPAMTSA
+530 AGLARADLTVLASQ
-544 HPGEAHLRE
+544 HRRESLLRE
-553 VLSTARLPVLH
+553 VLPTARLPVLH

-570 DALRFIQGHALLP
+570 DALRFIPGHALLP

-593 EGVLSLPDILTAYQ
+593 EGVLSLPDILAAYQ
-607 KAS
+607 KAT

>member
-1 MPNGSPDDNAAHR
+1 MSDPNPPIA
-14 EPSLSEGD
+14 ETQTPSLSAGSLALESKEAGREGFGSWARL
-22 IPVKDAPAPA
+22 VT
-32 PPRELPSGF
+32 
-41 VDAPAIKWLG
+41 
-51 VQSRA
+51 
-56 LKLSEGNLFLLLAI
+56 LSEGNLFLLLAVI
-70 LIGMFSGLA
+70 IGLFSGMV
-79 VVCFRMAIEWS
+79 VVCFRIAIEWI
-90 RLGLLGSALAPP
+90 RLGLVGSALAPP
-102 PLRVLLAPTGIGL
+102 AVRVLLMPAAAGL
-115 VVAFL
+115 IVAFL
-120 VQKFFPA
+120 VQRFFRA

-155 FLTSSLAI
+155 FLTCSIAI
-163 GSGQSL
+163 GSGHSL
-169 GPEDPSLHMG
+169 GPEDPSLQMG

-228 GTWSAT
+228 GTWSAS

-239 ILAAVSSAVVMRSF
+239 VLAAVSSAVVMRSF
-253 LGGEPMFRVPPYTL
+253 LGGEPMFRVPTYTL

-276 AVLGVASGV
+276 AVLGVVSGV
-285 LSLAFTK
+285 LSLAFTA
-292 IIAYFRPKL
+292 IIAYLRPKL
-301 RALPEWTFYFQP
+301 RALPEWTFYLQP
-313 AVAGLLIGLIG
+313 AAAGLLIGLVG
-324 LRIPQTMGTG
+324 LRIPQAMGAG
-334 YPYIDQALHSQY
+334 YPYIDQALHNQY
-346 TWEMLAVLGF
+346 AWEILAILGF
-356 AKILTTSLSFTS
+356 AKILTTSLSFVS
-368 GTPGGMFAPV
+368 GTPGGMFAPT

-402 SVAPFAL
+402 SVGPFAL

-428 MVVETSGSY
+428 MVVETTGSY

-454 RKYQDVALFDLLAK
+454 RKYQDTALFDLLAK
-468 QDGLELP
+468 QDDLELP

-490 AMRKPDTPALQAS
+490 AMRRPESPPLQAS
-503 DTLSRATEIAEA
+503 DALAHALEIAQT
-515 STEEVLLVRFPTGRW
+515 STEEILLVRFPTGRW
-530 AGIARNDLPAMTSA
+530 AGVARKDLPALASQ
-544 HPGEAHLRE
+544 HPGETLLRE
-553 VLSTARLPVLH
+553 ALPTARLPVLH

-570 DALRFIQGHALLP
+570 DALRFIQGHELLP

-607 KAS
+607 RAT

>member
-1 MPNGSPDDNAAHR
+1 MS
-14 EPSLSEGD
+14 EPGK
-22 IPVKDAPAPA
+22 PVMETPLTAPAGE
-32 PPRELPSGF
+32 PPSSDASNSGLQ
-41 VDAPAIKWLG
+41 WLS
-51 VQSRA
+51 SRA
-56 LKLSEGNLFLLLAI
+56 RSLTLSEGNLFLLLAI
-70 LIGMFSGLA
+70 IIGMFSGMA
-79 VVCFRMAIEWS
+79 VVCFRIAIEWV

-102 PLRVLLAPTGIGL
+102 RLHVLLAPAGAGL
-115 VVAFL
+115 LVAFL
-120 VQKFFPA
+120 VQKFFPG

-155 FLTSSLAI
+155 FLTCSIAI

-169 GPEDPSLHMG
+169 GPEDPSLQMG

-228 GTWSAT
+228 GTWSAS

-239 ILAAVSSAVVMRSF
+239 VLAAVSSAVVMRSF
-253 LGGEPMFRVPPYTL
+253 LGGEPMFRVPAYTL
-267 AHPAELLAY
+267 GHPAELLAY
-276 AVLGVASGV
+276 AVLGVVSGV
-285 LSLAFTK
+285 LSLLFTR
-292 IIAYFRPKL
+292 IIVYFRPRL
-301 RALPEWTFYFQP
+301 RALPEWTYYLRP
-313 AVAGLLIGLIG
+313 AAAGLLIGIVG
-324 LRIPQTMGTG
+324 LRIPQSMGTG

-346 TWEMLAVLGF
+346 TWQILAILGF
-356 AKILTTSLSFTS
+356 AKILTTSLSFVS
-368 GTPGGMFAPV
+368 GTPGGMFAPT

-391 LEHHFFPQVSA
+391 LEHQFFPQVSA

-409 VGMGTFFAGFLR
+409 VGMGTFFAGFMR

-428 MVVETSGSY
+428 MVVETTGSY

-454 RKYQDVALFDLLAK
+454 RKYQDMTLFDILAK
-468 QDGLELP
+468 QDDLELP

-490 AMRKPDTPALQAS
+490 ASRKPDFPPLQAG
-503 DTLSRATEIAEA
+503 DTLARALEIAEISA
-515 STEEVLLVRFPTGRW
+515 EEVFLVRFPTGRW
-530 AGIARNDLPAMTSA
+530 ADIARKDLPAIA
-544 HPGEAHLRE
+544 LVHPKETQLRE
-553 VLSTARLPVLH
+553 ILSSARLPILH

-583 VVSRAGSRKL
+583 VVGRAGSRKL
-593 EGVLSLPDILTAYQ
+593 EGVLSLADILAAYQ

>member
-1 MPNGSPDDNAAHR
+1 VNDPK
-14 EPSLSEGD
+14 
-22 IPVKDAPAPA
+22 IPVEEAQAAAPAGESSSA
-32 PPRELPSGF
+32 IANDSGLN
-41 VDAPAIKWLG
+41 WLS
-51 VQSRA
+51 SRA
-56 LKLSEGNLFLLLAI
+56 RLFTLSEGNLFLLLAI
-70 LIGMFSGLA
+70 IIGIFSGMA
-79 VVCFRMAIEWS
+79 VVCFRITIEWV

-102 PLRVLLAPTGIGL
+102 PMRVLLVPAGAGL

-120 VQKFFPA
+120 VQRFFPV

-149 RTVIGK
+149 RAVIGK
-155 FLTSSLAI
+155 FLTCSLAI

-169 GPEDPSLHMG
+169 GPEDPSLQMG
-179 AGIASALGRRLK
+179 AGIASALGRRLR

-228 GTWSAT
+228 GTWSAS

-239 ILAAVSSAVVMRSF
+239 VLAAVSSVVVMRSF

-267 AHPAELLAY
+267 AHPAELIAY
-276 AVLGVASGV
+276 AVLGVVSGV

-301 RALPEWTFYFQP
+301 RALPEWTQYFQP
-313 AVAGLLIGLIG
+313 AAAGLLIGFIG
-324 LRIPQTMGTG
+324 LRIPQSMGTG

-346 TWEMLAVLGF
+346 TWEMLAILGF
-356 AKILTTSLSFTS
+356 AKILTTSLSFVS

-402 SVAPFAL
+402 SVSPFAL

-437 SIVLPV
+437 SIILPV

-454 RKYQDVALFDLLAK
+454 RSYQDVALFDILAK
-468 QDGLELP
+468 QDNLELP

-490 AMRKPDTPALQAS
+490 AMRKPDLPPLQAS
-503 DTLSRATEIAEA
+503 DTLARALEIAET

-530 AGIARNDLPAMTSA
+530 AGISRKDLQALASD
-544 HPGEAHLRE
+544 HPEETQLRE
-553 VLSTARLPVLH
+553 LLSTSRLPILH

-570 DALRFIQGHALLP
+570 DALRFIQDHALLP

-593 EGVLSLPDILTAYQ
+593 EGVLSLPDILMAYQ
-607 KAS
+607 RAS

>member
-1 MPNGSPDDNAAHR
+1 MADAATTDPEKP
-14 EPSLSEGD
+14 EPG
-22 IPVKDAPAPA
+22 
-32 PPRELPSGF
+32 PSGESRS
-41 VDAPAIKWLG
+41 AGARLAGLKWLRIG
-51 VQSRA
+51 GRSLA
-56 LKLSEGNLFLLLAI
+56 LSEGNLFLLLAI
-70 LIGMFSGLA
+70 LIGMCSGLA
-79 VVCFRMAIEWS
+79 VVCFRVAMDWTRIA
-90 RLGLLGSALAPP
+90 LLGPSLAPP
-102 PLRVLLAPTGIGL
+102 HLRVLLMPVAGGL

-120 VQKFFPA
+120 VQRFFPA

-155 FLTSSLAI
+155 FLTCSLAI

-169 GPEDPSLHMG
+169 GPEDPSLQMG
-179 AGIASALGRRLK
+179 AGIASMLGRRLK
-191 LSRDKLRLLAPV
+191 LSREKLRLLAPV

-228 GTWSAT
+228 GTWSAS

-267 AHPAELLAY
+267 AHPAELVAY
-276 AVLGVASGV
+276 AVLGVVSGF
-285 LSLAFTK
+285 LSLAFTR
-292 IIAYFRPKL
+292 ITTYFRPKL
-301 RALPEWTFYFQP
+301 RALPEWTYYFQP
-313 AVAGLLIGLIG
+313 AAAGLLIGLIG
-324 LRIPQTMGTG
+324 LRIPQALGTG
-334 YPYIDQALHSQY
+334 YPYIDLALHSQY
-346 TWEMLAVLGF
+346 TWGFLAVLGF
-356 AKILTTSLSFTS
+356 AKIVTTSLSFTS
-368 GTPGGMFAPV
+368 GTPGGLFAPA
-378 LFIGAMIGGAIGG
+378 LFIGAMVGAAIGG
-391 LEHHFFPQVSA
+391 LEHHFFPQISA

-428 MVVETSGSY
+428 MIVETSGSY

-454 RKYQDVALFDLLAK
+454 RRYQDVALFDILAK

-481 EQIVLRVED
+481 EQIVLRIED
-490 AMRKPDTPALQAS
+490 AMRTPDLPPLQAG
-503 DTLSRATEIAEA
+503 DTLARALEIAEG

-530 AGIARNDLPAMTSA
+530 ASIARTELPVLAAKHAKETQ
-544 HPGEAHLRE
+544 LRE
-553 VLSTARLPVLH
+553 LLSTARLPVLH
-564 PDQRLD
+564 PDLRLD

-593 EGVLSLPDILTAYQ
+593 EGVISLADILTAYQ
-607 KAS
+607 RAA

>member
-1 MPNGSPDDNAAHR
+1 
-14 EPSLSEGD
+14 
-22 IPVKDAPAPA
+22 
-32 PPRELPSGF
+32 
-41 VDAPAIKWLG
+41 
-51 VQSRA
+51 
-56 LKLSEGNLFLLLAI
+56 
-70 LIGMFSGLA
+70 
-79 VVCFRMAIEWS
+79 
-90 RLGLLGSALAPP
+90 
-102 PLRVLLAPTGIGL
+102 
-115 VVAFL
+115 
-120 VQKFFPA
+120 
-127 ARGSGVN
+127 
-134 QTKAAVYVFDGYVPF
+134 
-149 RTVIGK
+149 
-155 FLTSSLAI
+155 
-163 GSGQSL
+163 
-169 GPEDPSLHMG
+169 MG
-179 AGIASALGRRLK
+179 AGIASALGRRLR

-203 GAAAGLAAAF
+203 GAAAGLADAF

-228 GTWSAT
+228 GTWSAS

-239 ILAAVSSAVVMRSF
+239 VLAAVSSAVVMRSF

-267 AHPAELLAY
+267 AHPAELIAY
-276 AVLGVASGV
+276 AVLGVVSGV

-292 IIAYFRPKL
+292 IIAYFRPRL
-301 RALPEWTFYFQP
+301 RALPEWTKYFQP
-313 AVAGLLIGLIG
+313 AAAGLLIGFIG
-324 LRIPQTMGTG
+324 LRIPQSMGTG

-346 TWEMLAVLGF
+346 TWEMLAILGF
-356 AKILTTSLSFTS
+356 AKILTTSLSFVS

-402 SVAPFAL
+402 SVSPFAL

-437 SIVLPV
+437 SIILPV

-454 RKYQDVALFDLLAK
+454 RSYQDVALFDILAK
-468 QDGLELP
+468 QDNLELP

-490 AMRKPDTPALQAS
+490 ALRKPDLPPLQAS
-503 DTLSRATEIAEA
+503 DTLARALEIVET

-530 AGIARNDLPAMTSA
+530 AGISRKDLQTLASE
-544 HPGEAHLRE
+544 HPKETQLRE
-553 VLSTARLPVLH
+553 LLSTSRLPILH

-607 KAS
+607 RAS